1 VAENPSAPAPE
12 TPARLTLAVPAAPA
26 VPIASRLLAVALA
39 WLVPG
44 LGHIFLKRYRRGL
57 GFLVLVLAALWIGW
71 SLEGNLPRPVPNSPL
86 SYLATFAEIGVG
98 LPYFFLRYGLHYEGN
113 LVAPGFEYGSAFLLT
128 AGLMNLLLILDAWDI
143 ASGKKE

>member
-1 VAENPSAPAPE
+1 MADNASMPAEE
-12 TPARLTLAVPAAPA
+12 QPARATPEVEA
-26 VPIASRLLAVALA
+26 VPIANPLLAAALA

-44 LGHIFLKRYRRGL
+44 LGHVFLRRWRRGL
-57 GFLVLVLAALWIGW
+57 AFFVLVMAALWVGCA
-71 SLEGNLPRPVPNSPL
+71 LEGNLARPMPNSPL
-86 SYLATFAEIGVG
+86 SYLATLAEIGVG

-143 ASGKKE
+143 AGGKKD